1 MMSREPNYSASSSPH
16 ESQKDVE
23 KRVGPLYYKDAAY
36 PVHGRLCLCRAGRST
51 QLNSDQILCSR
62 NPSSSSS
69 PCDSICAVVVVVA
82 SQTSLFASA
91 NKIIWPA
98 N

>member
-62 NPSSSSS
+62 NGTPPPPPPVIQSVLWWWWWRAKRACL
-69 PCDSICAVVVVVA
+69 PR
-82 SQTSLFASA
+82 QTR
-91 NKIIWPA
+91 
-98 N
+98 